1 MKKTTR
7 QVQGYLDTKKKVKKY
22 VSEKELFESYP
33 NKYNIEESLFKEILE
48 TFSLFMVRDL
58 FDGQILNLPS
68 RMGTVGVRTY
78 KRKLRTRHFDFV
90 LYNATGEKKVEHP
103 V

>member
-7 QVQGYLDTKKKVKKY
+7 QVQGYLDTKEKTKKY
-22 VSEKELFESYP
+22 VSDKELFEAYP
-33 NKYNIEESLFKEILE
+33 NKYGIDEELFKQILD
-48 TFSLFMVRDL
+48 TFSLFVVKEL
-58 FDGQILNLPS
+58 FEGTIINLPS
-68 RMGTVGVRTY
+68 RMGTLGVRTY

-90 LYNATGEKKVEHP
+90 LYNATGEKKVSHP